1 MIKISKRSFTRFVS
15 NSKSAQKKIK
25 RKPLTVSEN
34 ISLPSTAI
42 TAGMVHNIHRISI
55 IGHLYCPDIQIKYV
69 PKAIDSAGREGTGGP
84 SPPIERSQIAARA
97 TQIWTKFGRN
107 QKNDR
112 RRGAPGNAVTLPRI
126 WATRE
131 SGPMSLKNRNNN
143 LLRVADGSGVIIFE
157 LSIRPRV
164 KGIHYP
170 LQSHFQCTPAVNPR
184 EAPSPRC
191 LT

>member
-15 NSKSAQKKIK
+15 NSKSAKKDAA
-25 RKPLTVSEN
+25 LTVCEN

-112 RRGAPGNAVTLPRI
+112 RRGAPRSTVSLPRI

-131 SGPMSLKNRNNN
+131 SGRISIKTQMITYFVWLKIAG
-143 LLRVADGSGVIIFE
+143 L
-157 LSIRPRV
+157 
-164 KGIHYP
+164 
-170 LQSHFQCTPAVNPR
+170 
-184 EAPSPRC
+184 
-191 LT
+191 